1 MIKSKTKRYVIEGIC
16 ALLLI
21 IFSMMSY
28 LLTKS
33 LSVASNVSEDY
44 IYVSNEILN
53 NAIPVIAE
61 EESAIIGKPFSEEG
75 ISIAKYFYDPSASQE
90 EQEKAI
96 FYYEDTYIQN
106 TGVDYNKEEEFSVQA
121 VLDGRVIA
129 VTTDDINGTTVKIE
143 HENNIVS
150 IYQSL
155 GEVNVNEND
164 TVSKGEVIGKSGE
177 NALGSDL
184 GKHLHFELSINNVFV
199 NPESYYGKTVN
210 EL

>member
-1 MIKSKTKRYVIEGIC
+1 M
-16 ALLLI
+16 
-21 IFSMMSY
+21 
-28 LLTKS
+28 
-33 LSVASNVSEDY
+33 
-44 IYVSNEILN
+44 
-53 NAIPVIAE
+53 P
-61 EESAIIGKPFSEEG
+61 IIGKPFSEEG